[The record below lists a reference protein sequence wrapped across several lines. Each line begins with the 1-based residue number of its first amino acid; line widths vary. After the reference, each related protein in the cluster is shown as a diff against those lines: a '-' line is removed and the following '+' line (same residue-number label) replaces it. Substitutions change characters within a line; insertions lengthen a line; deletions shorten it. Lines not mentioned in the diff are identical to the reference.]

1 MLLVWF
7 GIGVD
12 DGSAANGVHHNCVN
26 VARAFAQS
34 GDKPG
39 MDATTRD

>member
-1 MLLVWF
+1 MHLVWF

-12 DGSAANGVHHNCVN
+12 DGSAANGVHHNCVG
-26 VARAFAQS
+26 VAHAFVQS

-39 MDATTRD
+39 IDATMRD